1 MFGLAHFGKNIF
13 LLFLL
18 ASWVSFWKK
27 HLIFIIKL
35 YLSVGILQF
44 VRLIWTFKCHLD
56 QLRCLKFHLQVK
68 QKRSSANKSS
78 TDKQSNAGS
87 NDDSIRA
94 AILDEATIVYI
105 SSFKLNAK
113 ENAKNNVI
121 FSLFSLCSAGILHP
135 QL

>member
-1 MFGLAHFGKNIF
+1 M
-13 LLFLL
+13 
-18 ASWVSFWKK
+18 
-27 HLIFIIKL
+27 
-35 YLSVGILQF
+35 
-44 VRLIWTFKCHLD
+44 
-56 QLRCLKFHLQVK
+56 K
-68 QKRSSANKSS
+68 QKRASANKSS

-121 FSLFSLCSAGILHP
+121 FSLFSLCLAGILHP